1 MGRRLKLEPHR
12 TPGGKWEV
20 NVIARIS
27 ETGNRYRRYFDTRAA
42 AIGFC
47 EELKARRDNLAGSAG
62 VLSPAQIV
70 DAHGAFE
77 LLADYPELTLNEVVR
92 GYLVVHRQKNASI
105 PFLDLYNLFLQ
116 AKAHRSLKYR
126 TELKWIRDRLEPL
139 HKTLACDIGVR
150 NLEPILDIMTP
161 SVRNATIRYTK
172 AVLNFGL
179 KRHYLAENP
188 VNRLEPVE
196 LERREVEIVPVPK
209 VQAMLNHALASD
221 RELLPFLVLGF
232 FCGIRPEGELM
243 KLRWTDVD
251 LTDRIITIRPEVSK
265 TRRRRFVDIAPNAVA
280 WVEEYQRRGGKCADG
295 PIAPTGSVEL
305 LRQRRKANQEAAGIT
320 DWPQQAMRHT
330 YCSCWLAVHHDI
342 NKLVLQSG
350 HSDVNTM
357 WESYHRGVK
366 KAEAQE
372 FWAIT
377 PPVAEERKI
386 IQLPV

>member
-12 TPGGKWEV
+12 TPLGKWEV

-47 EELKARRDNLAGSAG
+47 EELKARRDNLGDALGS
-62 VLSPAQIV
+62 LSPAQIV
-70 DAHGAFE
+70 DARGAFE
-77 LLADYPELTLNEVVR
+77 LLADHPELTLSEAVR
-92 GYLVVHRQKNASI
+92 GYLVVHQQKNTSI

-116 AKAHRSLKYR
+116 AKAHRSPKYR
-126 TELKWIRDRLEPL
+126 KELEWIRDRLEPL
-139 HKTLACDIGVR
+139 HKTLACDITVR
-150 NLEPILDIMTP
+150 NLEPILDTMTP
-161 SVRNATIRYTK
+161 SVRNATMRYVK

-179 KRHYLAENP
+179 KRHYLTENP
-188 VNRLEPVE
+188 VNRLEPIE
-196 LERREVEIVPVPK
+196 LERREVEIIPVPK
-209 VQAMLNHALASD
+209 VRAMLNHALES
-221 RELLPFLVLGF
+221 ELPLLPFLVLGF

-243 KLRWTDVD
+243 KLRWADVD
-251 LTDRIITIRPEVSK
+251 LTDRIVTIRPEVSK

-280 WVEEYQRRGGKCADG
+280 WLEEYQCRGGKCDG
-295 PIAPTGSVEL
+295 LIIPAESIGL
-305 LRQRRKANQEAAGIT
+305 WRRRRKANQEAAGIT
-320 DWPQQAMRHT
+320 DWPQQGMRHT

-366 KAEAQE
+366 KADAEK
-372 FWAIT
+372 FWAIS
-377 PPVAEERKI
+377 PPAAEERKI
-386 IQLPV
+386 IQLPA